1 MVTGDMNDEG
11 TLFSVTSVNVTTEE
25 QARKYLRET
34 YAPKATDAEVEQLAT
49 LYPQDPNVGSPY
61 DTQFRNQLTR
71 SFTFDFRF
79 HPKRSKSNRDD
90 FVLTSHE
97 SFTLAAQFKRLAS
110 FAGDLVFQGPR
121 RVRSFIFN
129 LVQVLISFSF
139 NSIS

>member
-79 HPKRSKSNRDD
+79 HNKSKRSKSNRDD
-90 FVLTSHE
+90 FVLT
-97 SFTLAAQFKRLAS
+97 F
-110 FAGDLVFQGPR
+110 P
-121 RVRSFIFN
+121 
-129 LVQVLISFSF
+129 
-139 NSIS
+139 

>member
-1 MVTGDMNDEG
+1 MLRKILLMVISFLTRSNNLLSVDQSLALSYLPQADGVFLTDRPQHLVSQGQYSRVPMVTGDMNDEG

-71 SFTFDFRF
+71 SFTCDFIP
-79 HPKRSKSNRDD
+79 HPSALS
-90 FVLTSHE
+90 LS
-97 SFTLAAQFKRLAS
+97 
-110 FAGDLVFQGPR
+110 
-121 RVRSFIFN
+121 
-129 LVQVLISFSF
+129 
-139 NSIS
+139 